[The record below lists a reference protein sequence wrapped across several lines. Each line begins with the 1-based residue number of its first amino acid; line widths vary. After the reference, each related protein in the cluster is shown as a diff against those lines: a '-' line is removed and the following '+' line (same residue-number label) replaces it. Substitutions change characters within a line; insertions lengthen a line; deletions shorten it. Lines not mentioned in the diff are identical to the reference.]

1 MFLLISWRIVN
12 GWTRAQALRNL
23 RNPRYADYARRFGFL
38 NGDFPTEGG
47 VRHFLTT
54 LGHNSDAHGETISV
68 AVDEERAV
76 DIAVQYL
83 NYLLAGAAHLLR
95 DAQLITPHAWQAA
108 LLCPDGQIHDAASR
122 MRCAFVRDG
131 CYKHTSA
138 EEPRPCPAK
147 ERDKRGCDCD
157 TLACARV
164 CRHTPIRDPEARSVY
179 YAGTNQARSTSPNAS
194 TNPTDKRSE
203 RGALR
208 YGYRSLPLQFA
219 EPNRRFSLVLLD
231 DSARMGVPA
240 SAREENPAA
249 ALLLQLARFYPDLVV
264 DVVAADAGLGY

>member
-1 MFLLISWRIVN
+1 
-12 GWTRAQALRNL
+12 
-23 RNPRYADYARRFGFL
+23 
-38 NGDFPTEGG
+38 
-47 VRHFLTT
+47 
-54 LGHNSDAHGETISV
+54 
-68 AVDEERAV
+68 
-76 DIAVQYL
+76 
-83 NYLLAGAAHLLR
+83 
-95 DAQLITPHAWQAA
+95 
-108 LLCPDGQIHDAASR
+108 
-122 MRCAFVRDG
+122 
-131 CYKHTSA
+131 
-138 EEPRPCPAK
+138 
-147 ERDKRGCDCD
+147 
-157 TLACARV
+157 
-164 CRHTPIRDPEARSVY
+164 VY